1 MTTAGTILQDDFASI
16 GASAVGVLNH
26 SEAVLRLPPIT
37 RDRVLGQVQSSLFGL
52 HDIEIGEVL
61 KLAWET
67 SRSLTTAA
75 HQSLATNRPQDVH
88 IDGYAIPVDY
98 DPELEVLVNGQHIA
112 TVHFRL
118 RLLFELF
125 NFEGVVEHGR
135 LVRLN
140 SDVFDVTTVL
150 AWEDQTIARR
160 TAHLN
165 FKFELP
171 VPAGGIPLV
180 RDGRQS

>member
-1 MTTAGTILQDDFASI
+1 MTTAATLLQDDFASI
-16 GASAVGVLNH
+16 AASAVGVLNN

-61 KLAWET
+61 KLGWET
-67 SRSLTTAA
+67 SRSLTTVA
-75 HQSLATNRPQDVH
+75 HQSLAMNRPQDVH
-88 IDGYAIPVDY
+88 MDGYAIPVDY

-118 RLLFELF
+118 RLTFELF
-125 NFEGVVEHGR
+125 NFEGVVERGR

-140 SDVFDVTTVL
+140 SDVFDVTAVL
-150 AWEDQTIARR
+150 AAEDQTIARR

-165 FKFELP
+165 LKFELP

-180 RDGRQS
+180 RDAWRA